1 MRVLLLGGTGSIGS
15 AVLRELV
22 GRRHE
27 VVALA
32 RSDASAAKIQAAGG
46 VAVAGD
52 IATPTAWIRTLPSL
66 DAVIHM
72 ACDFKADMAAVDR
85 QLLDALLPYLAVQ
98 RQRARLIYTGGGWLF
113 GATGDRVATE
123 SSPFAPLPA
132 FAWMVPH
139 LQRVLAS
146 PGADGIVIHPAMV
159 HGGDGGVFRRFA
171 DDAASGRP
179 VRVVGGE
186 DVRWPLVH
194 REDLAVLY
202 ALALER
208 APPRSSWLGVDV
220 EGLAVG
226 RIARSF
232 SAELEIVPAD
242 AIAAELGEWARGY
255 GCDQQLSGAKA
266 RRDLGWEPAR
276 ELLSA

>member
-27 VVALA
+27 VLALA
-32 RSDASAAKIQAAGG
+32 RSETAAAKIRDGG
-46 VAVAGD
+46 ATAVAGD
-52 IATPTAWIRTLPSL
+52 IETPKTWISSLPGV

-72 ACDFKADMAAVDR
+72 ACDFQSDMAAVDR
-85 QLLDALLPYLAVQ
+85 RLLDALLPYLAVQ
-98 RQRARLIYTGGGWLF
+98 RRRARLIYTGGCWLF

-132 FAWMVPH
+132 FAWMVAN
-139 LQRVLAS
+139 LQRVLAN

-159 HGGDGGVFRRFA
+159 TGGDGGVLRRFA
-171 DDAASGRP
+171 GDAAAGRP
-179 VRVVGGE
+179 VRVVGSE

-194 REDLAVLY
+194 RDDLAALY
-202 ALALER
+202 ALALEH
-208 APPRSSWLGVDV
+208 APARSSWLGAAV

-226 RIARSF
+226 RIARTF
-232 SAELEIVPAD
+232 SPDLEIVPPD
-242 AIAAELGEWARGY
+242 TIAAELGEWARGY
-255 GCDQQLSGAKA
+255 GCDQQMSGAKA
-266 RRDLGWEPAR
+266 RRDLGWEPVR
-276 ELLSA
+276 ELLEA